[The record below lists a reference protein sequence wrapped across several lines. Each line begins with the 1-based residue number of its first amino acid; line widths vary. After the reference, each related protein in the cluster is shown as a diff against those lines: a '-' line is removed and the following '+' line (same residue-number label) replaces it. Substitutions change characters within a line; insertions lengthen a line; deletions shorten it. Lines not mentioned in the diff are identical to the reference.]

1 MRVLL
6 IEDDRKAAKLLSK
19 GLHEEGFVVDVAATG
34 EAGEEQAFVNEYDV
48 IVLDWLLPGKDGLA
62 VCQALRA
69 RDVTTPIL
77 MLTARHS
84 LADRVSGL
92 STGADDYLTKPFAFA
107 ELLARIRALLRRARV
122 ARPPVLR
129 VTDLTLD
136 PANRRVTRAGVKI
149 GLTSKEYTIL
159 EVLMQNAGETVSRTR
174 LVERVWDEASE
185 VLDNLVDVHVS
196 HLRKKID
203 REPGSSLIQTVR
215 GFGYRL
221 GVPDSADV

>member
-1 MRVLL
+1 
-6 IEDDRKAAKLLSK
+6 
-19 GLHEEGFVVDVAATG
+19 
-34 EAGEEQAFVNEYDV
+34 
-48 IVLDWLLPGKDGLA
+48 
-62 VCQALRA
+62 
-69 RDVTTPIL
+69 
-77 MLTARHS
+77 
-84 LADRVSGL
+84 
-92 STGADDYLTKPFAFA
+92 
-107 ELLARIRALLRRARV
+107 
-122 ARPPVLR
+122 
-129 VTDLTLD
+129 VTDLMLD
-136 PANRRVTRAGVKI
+136 PASRKVTRGGVKI

-221 GVPDSADV
+221 GVPDSAEV